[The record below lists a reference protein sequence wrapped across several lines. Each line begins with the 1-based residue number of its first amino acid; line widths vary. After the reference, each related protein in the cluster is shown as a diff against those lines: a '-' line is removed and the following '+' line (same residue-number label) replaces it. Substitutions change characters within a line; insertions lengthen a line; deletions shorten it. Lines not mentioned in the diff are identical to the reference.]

1 LIEFVQVP
9 SIEGIFVD
17 MPFKAATAAAAGS
30 AAPSSEAIA
39 MMEASMAEVH
49 LTCAR

>member
-1 LIEFVQVP
+1 
-9 SIEGIFVD
+9 

-49 LTCAR
+49 LMCAR